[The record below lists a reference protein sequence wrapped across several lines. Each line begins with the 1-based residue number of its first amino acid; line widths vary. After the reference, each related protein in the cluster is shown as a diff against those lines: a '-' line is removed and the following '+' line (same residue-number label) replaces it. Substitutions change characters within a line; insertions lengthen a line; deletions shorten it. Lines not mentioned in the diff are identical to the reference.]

1 MTPILTDT
9 QIHEFANLIARKIDD
24 CEVNSETYV
33 NYADIEAL
41 VRYTADVEEFEDGGW
56 RPYNEKVEVI
66 DFMLG
71 DFFGE
76 SYSEEFLLS
85 LQDKLNF
92 MLN

>member
-33 NYADIEAL
+33 NYADIDAL

-56 RPYNEKVEVI
+56 QPYNEKVEVI

-71 DFFGE
+71 DD
-76 SYSEEFLLS
+76 YSDEFLLT

-92 MLN
+92 LLN

>member
-1 MTPILTDT
+1 MTSTLSDT
-9 QIHEFANLIARKIDD
+9 QIKEFANLIARKIDD

-33 NYADIEAL
+33 NYADIDAL

-56 RPYNEKVEVI
+56 RPYNEKVEVV

-71 DFFGE
+71 DD
-76 SYSEEFLLS
+76 YSDEFLLT

-92 MLN
+92 LLN